1 MTAVTWPVRVAL
13 ARTVRGHGGNHYP
26 RHVVTRLGS
35 ALARFLR
42 PRRRQI
48 TWAVLLGLLSV
59 LLLALAARLTGYPR
73 DLLVNVGAGLL
84 MVGLTFVVFDPLFDD
99 MRRNAVQEHRTLDFD
114 RLIGEVRNAE
124 LRVDMLDTWTGLL
137 EERHKYRFLDA
148 LQVAA
153 SREVPVRLLLL
164 DPDSAAAE
172 QRSEELDNARVP
184 FLIMDNLLS
193 LYRLRAGLPRSV
205 ADQLQVRIYDAS
217 PSIQLYRWDDKALV
231 SFFPV
236 GRKAYDAPQLEAF
249 MDSPLGEFV
258 EGRFDE
264 LWGRARPLDDFMTL
278 VLTVRLDERTLGTE
292 SVPFV
297 RLGHDWYVDGSA
309 LKRHLFD
316 HGAPNLRV
324 HSAAPLPVGGGP
336 ATTFAMAR
344 LDGEDRPLVAAV
356 LEQFDAKY
364 GREHDETEILRLRLD
379 GGG

>member
-1 MTAVTWPVRVAL
+1 
-13 ARTVRGHGGNHYP
+13 
-26 RHVVTRLGS
+26 VVTRLAS
-35 ALARFLR
+35 SLARFLR

-48 TWAVLLGLLSV
+48 TWALVLGLVSVVLLAV
-59 LLLALAARLTGYPR
+59 AARATGYPR
-73 DLLVNVGAGLL
+73 DLLLNVGASLL

-99 MRRNAVQEHRTLDFD
+99 MRRNAVEEHRSLDFD
-114 RLIGEVRNAE
+114 RLVTEVRNAE

-137 EERHKYRFLDA
+137 EERHQYRFLEA

-153 SREVPVRLLLL
+153 RREVPVRLLLL

-172 QRSEELDNARVP
+172 QRSEELDNTRVP

-193 LYRLRAGLPRSV
+193 LYRLRAGLPRPQ
-205 ADQLQVRIYDAS
+205 ADQIQVRVYDAS

-264 LWGRARPLDDFMTL
+264 LWQRSRPLDDFMAL
-278 VLTVRLDERTLGTE
+278 VLTVRVNGRALGTE

-324 HSAAPLPVGGGP
+324 QVAAPLPVGGRPGT
-336 ATTFAMAR
+336 AFAMTR
-344 LDGEDRPLVAAV
+344 LDGQDRPLAASV

-364 GREHDETEILRLRLD
+364 GPAHDETEILALRPAQD
-379 GGG
+379 G

>member
-1 MTAVTWPVRVAL
+1 MVR
-13 ARTVRGHGGNHYP
+13 
-26 RHVVTRLGS
+26 RLGI

-73 DLLVNVGAGLL
+73 DLLLNVGASLL
-84 MVGLTFVVFDPLFDD
+84 MVALTFVVFDPLFDD
-99 MRRNAVQEHRTLDFD
+99 MRKNAVQEHRTLDLD
-114 RLIGEVRNAE
+114 RLVVEVRNAE

-153 SREVPVRLLLL
+153 RREVPVRLLLL

-193 LYRLRAGLPRSV
+193 LHRLRDGLPRPL

-249 MDSPLGEFV
+249 MNSPLGEFV

-278 VLTVRLDERTLGTE
+278 VLAVRRGDRSLGTE

-297 RLGHDWYVDGSA
+297 RLEHDLFVDGSA

-324 HSAAPLPVGGGP
+324 HSAAPLAVAGRSG
-336 ATTFAMAR
+336 TSFAIAR
-344 LDGEDRPLVAAV
+344 LDGEDRPLAAAV
-356 LEQFDAKY
+356 LEQFDTKY
-364 GREHDETEILRLRLD
+364 GAGHDETEILRLRVD
-379 GGG
+379 GDG